1 MLIKKH
7 EIKIDG
13 VTFMWMIVGEQKIF
27 SATKKAEEITDKTL
41 IALCKVLGAEFDCL
55 VDANNGK
62 AKKVLT
68 PEDRF
73 LIFEDFST
81 AEDIWSETEAGG
93 SDWWRVF
100 HSI

>member
-41 IALCKVLGAEFDCL
+41 IALCKVLGADFDCL
-55 VDANNGK
+55 LDHNKK

-68 PEDRF
+68 SEDRF

>member
-7 EIKIDG
+7 EIKING
-13 VTFMWMIVGEQKIF
+13 VTFMWMIVGDQKIF
-27 SATKKAEEITDKTL
+27 SATKEVEEITDKTL
-41 IALCKVLGAEFDCL
+41 ITLCKVLGADFDCL
-55 VDANNGK
+55 VDGNGK

-73 LIFEDFST
+73 LIFEDFLT
-81 AEDIWSETEAGG
+81 AEDIWSETETNG
-93 SDWWRVF
+93 SNWWKEF

>member
-7 EIKIDG
+7 EIKING
-13 VTFMWMIVGEQKIF
+13 VTFMWMIVGDQKIF
-27 SATKKAEEITDKTL
+27 SSTQKVEEISDKTL
-41 IALCKVLGAEFDCL
+41 ITLCKVLGTEFDCL
-55 VDANNGK
+55 WDDNGK

-81 AEDIWSETEAGG
+81 AEDIWSETEVGG
-93 SDWWRVF
+93 NDWWKVF